1 MKLLLQ
7 YLAIP
12 LCLSAVAALVGLLL
26 KGLDRKICAY
36 YQGRIGP
43 PLVQPFRDIRKLMH
57 KRNVVPETA
66 VPWLFNGGPPLA
78 LAASL
83 LLAFYVTWPPI
94 ARLLDASVYPPNFS
108 DTIIILY
115 VLMIPAVCLVVG
127 GFASGS
133 IYASVGAQREM
144 VILACTELPL
154 AVTVVTLAMRLA
166 EHHPGMPSFSLTTVL
181 HYPVWQDL
189 GMCGLLGVLVLLLP
203 LLLVLPAE
211 LSKIP
216 FDQAEAETEIAEGLL
231 AEYSGR
237 KLALLHL
244 AEAIKAAALCALV
257 VVFFFPFRLI
267 DFLGLSE
274 ADRGLWLSLGEIVF
288 FLFKML
294 VVYLVAITTVR
305 SVVARL
311 KIGQAARVFLVP
323 LLLCCLAGHFL
334 IRFDAVLRV
343 AAGG

>member
-1 MKLLLQ
+1 MTRVLQ
-7 YLAIP
+7 YFAIP
-12 LCLSAVAALVGLLL
+12 FCLSAAAVMVGLLL

-43 PLVQPFRDIRKLMH
+43 PLAQPFRDIRKLLH

-66 VPWLFNGGPPLA
+66 VAWLFNGAPPLA

-94 ARLLDASVYPPNFS
+94 ARLVGATVYPPHFS
-108 DTIIILY
+108 DMIIILY

-154 AVTVVTLAMRLA
+154 AVTMVTLAMQVA
-166 EHHPGMPSFSLTTVL
+166 EHHPGLPPFSLATVL
-181 HYPVWQDL
+181 RHPVWQDL
-189 GMCGLLGVLVLLLP
+189 GMSGFLGVLVLLLP

-237 KLALLHL
+237 NLALIHL

-257 VVFFFPFRLI
+257 VVFFFPFRII
-267 DFLGLSE
+267 DFIGLGE
-274 ADRGLWLSLGEIVF
+274 ADRGLWLGLAEVLF
-288 FLFKML
+288 FLVKML
-294 VVYLVAITTVR
+294 AVYLVAITTVR

-334 IRFDAVLRV
+334 IRFDVVLRV